1 MSRIAPW
8 AGWIGGIA
16 GWFVSQ
22 QLGANFVQLDC
33 DAANLLPMLLVGL
46 LGVGLAVGGGFVSW
60 TVRRRH
66 SEGAEP
72 EARSRS
78 FIAGTAAL
86 AALVFALAIMFQT
99 VSSFII
105 PQCHA

>member
-8 AGWIGGIA
+8 SGWIGGIA

-22 QLGANFVQLDC
+22 QFGANFVQLDC
-33 DAANLLPMLLVGL
+33 DAADLAPMLLVGL
-46 LGVGLAVGGGFVSW
+46 LGAALAAGGGVVSW
-60 TVRRRH
+60 MVWRRRP
-66 SEGAEP
+66 EGAEP
-72 EARSRS
+72 QTRSRG

-86 AALVFALAIMFQT
+86 AALVFALAIAFQT
-99 VSSFII
+99 TSSLVI